1 MRRIDQVGLL
11 SNPWRVEVKWLGVAH
26 IEKQYQATVSK
37 GDQLL
42 MIILPAKI
50 ASQVKTYFT
59 KAVQYT
65 NHPMPPQLQFILAE
79 NCFNKNAALASIA
92 NALAKLGNVL
102 YRLVEPYPH
111 AFGPLSRAWVVGLDV
126 THNGQR
132 KPSIAC
138 MALITAPLI
147 GTTKF
152 WRPSCVANKPG
163 QEVLSGRMA
172 DGLMRCLLED
182 IFSHDLVPEA
192 NEQNTTV
199 TNLLPP
205 VIVIV
210 RDGLA
215 DDQIYESINEELLGI
230 DSAIGKFSKTKK
242 INWKPKI
249 VALVSPKASLDDI
262 CRAKLLDTT
271 NEYELLSPGMPTKP
285 VVVIPKGMAHRSWF
299 DFFIVANPKDLKAKP
314 RRYVLVRDDLG
325 VTKKMMNFNCL
336 CNFLLALMW
345 GYCMSIPFSTGCSSQ
360 PSCVKVAKHYAELLS
375 QIILSSDK
383 TFKRFSVNR
392 KNRPHIAIKEPL
404 PSVLSGVLVE

>member
-1 MRRIDQVGLL
+1 VKLQDGL
-11 SNPWRVEVKWLGVAH
+11 NVER
-26 IEKQYQATVSK
+26 QYQETLSK

-42 MIILPAKI
+42 LIILPAKI

-59 KAVQYT
+59 KAVQYSK
-65 NHPMPPQLQFILAE
+65 HPRPPQLQFILAE
-79 NCFNKNAALASIA
+79 NCYNKNAALAAIS
-92 NALAKLGNVL
+92 NALTKIGNVL
-102 YRLVEPYPH
+102 YQLVEPYPN
-111 AFGPLSRAWVVGLDV
+111 AYGPLSNAWAVGLDV
-126 THNGQR
+126 THSGKR

-138 MALITAPLI
+138 MALITSPLS
-147 GTTKF
+147 GTSKF

-172 DGLMRCLLED
+172 DGLMRSLLED
-182 IFSHDLVPEA
+182 LYLQDLVPRTKKE
-192 NEQNTTV
+192 NKSFES
-199 TNLLPP
+199 LLPASIV
-205 VIVIV
+205 VI

-230 DSAIGKFSKTKK
+230 DSAIAKFSKSKK

-249 VALVSPKASLDDI
+249 VALISPKACLDDI
-262 CRAKLLDTT
+262 CRVSQIDENK
-271 NEYELLSPGMPTKP
+271 YEPSHPGMPTRP
-285 VVVIPKGMAHRSWF
+285 VVVIPKSMMHRSWF
-299 DFFIVANPKDLKAKP
+299 DFFILGNPKDSKAKP

-325 VTKKMMNFNCL
+325 VTKRMTNFNCL
-336 CNFLLALMW
+336 CNFILALMW

-375 QIILSSDK
+375 QIILSSDT

-404 PSVLSGVLVE
+404 PSTLLAEVTE